1 MVFCKDCGT
10 KIEEGVRFCTSCGA
24 AAENVLNAAAENTQ
38 NTAAAAE
45 ASASFASAATEKS
58 TPYAAAE
65 TAIADKKDAADNKV
79 MAILAYIIVL
89 IPLFAARNSV
99 FARYH
104 TNQGLILAILGIIYV
119 IALNVIGSLLIL
131 ISWRL
136 ALSVTGILG
145 LVGWVFLVFCIIGIV
160 NVCKGEMK
168 PLPLIGGFR
177 ILK

>member
-24 AAENVLNAAAENTQ
+24 AAESTQNTASENTP
-38 NTAAAAE
+38 NTAAAAAVE
-45 ASASFASAATEKS
+45 
-58 TPYAAAE
+58 
-65 TAIADKKDAADNKV
+65 DKKDAADNKV

-89 IPLFAARNSV
+89 IPLFAARDSV

-104 TNQGLILAILGIIYV
+104 TNQGLILAILGIIYAV
-119 IALNVIGSLLIL
+119 ALNVISSLLIL
-131 ISWRL
+131 VSWRL

-177 ILK
+177 ILKNRS